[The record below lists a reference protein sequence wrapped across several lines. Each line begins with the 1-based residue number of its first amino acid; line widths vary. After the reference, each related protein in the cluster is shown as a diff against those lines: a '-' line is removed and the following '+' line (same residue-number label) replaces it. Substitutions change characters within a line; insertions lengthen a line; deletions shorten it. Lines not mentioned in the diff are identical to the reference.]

1 MVLANMEFN
10 HEIENF
16 HQAIGIPDDM
26 RTRARERI
34 FFSSFSNALQR
45 SELYEDEE
53 DAPKSLRTITG
64 DLDRCLSMVSD
75 PLEYEYTLIMFHRT
89 QTKAMETY
97 AYYMH
102 ISDPDLGKEDQFKIK
117 MFELLEEMK
126 SSEDEF
132 SDDDLIDKLTRK
144 NMVRRIKFVKD
155 SHHNF
160 ETYMNMLSHWAGVEP
175 ASIPK
180 NRNNDVDDLLNNL
193 FSDH

>member
-1 MVLANMEFN
+1 MVLANMQFN

-16 HQAIGIPDDM
+16 HQAIGISDDM

-34 FFSSFSNALQR
+34 LFTSFSNALQR
-45 SELYEDEE
+45 AELYEDEE

-64 DLDRCLSMVSD
+64 DLERCLSMVTD

-89 QTKAMETY
+89 QIKAMETV

-102 ISDPDLGKEDQFKIK
+102 ISDKSLSKEDQLKIK
-117 MFELLEEMK
+117 LFEVMEEMK
-126 SSEDEF
+126 GADDFEDEQ
-132 SDDDLIDKLTRK
+132 LIDKLTRS
-144 NMVRRIKFVKD
+144 NMVKRIKFVKD

-160 ETYMNMLSHWAGVEP
+160 ETYMNMLTRWAGVEP
-175 ASIPK
+175 VNVPK
-180 NRNNDVDDLLNNL
+180 KNNKDVDDLLNNL